1 MSAVGVLDLFRVG
14 IGPSSSHTVGPM
26 RAAGRF
32 AAVLAG
38 TRVEG
43 LAAIRVELFGSLGA
57 TGVGHGTVA
66 AVVVGLTGAEPEL
79 VDPDDVSR
87 TMERL
92 ADSRRLTLAGGHDV
106 AFDPTHDIELRP
118 DVLLPGHPNGM
129 RFTALDEA
137 GAPVAS
143 AEYYS
148 VGGGFVTT
156 AEELAGPIELD
167 AVSLPHPYRSAAEL
181 ISRCS
186 STGNTIARLAMD
198 NERARRPDVDV
209 RAGVLAV
216 WEAMRGCVDR
226 GCRADGELPGGL
238 GVKRRA
244 AALHRT
250 LTDRIGSP
258 DPLAALDWV
267 NLWALAVNEEN
278 AAGGRVVTAPTNGA
292 AGIIPSVLHYYWH
305 FVPGADEDGIV
316 DFLVTAGA
324 IGALFKMNASISG
337 AEVGCQGEVGSACAM
352 AAAGLTQVMGGS
364 PAQIEN
370 AAEIA
375 LEHHLGLTCDPIG
388 GLVQVPCIERNAMAA
403 TKAINATRLALHG
416 DGTHL
421 VSLDEAIDTLRETG
435 RDMLDSYK
443 ETARGG
449 LAVTFRRRAG
459 TEPAPVP
466 VTVVEC

>member
-1 MSAVGVLDLFRVG
+1 MADV
-14 IGPSSSHTVGPM
+14 
-26 RAAGRF
+26 AASGRL
-32 AAVLAG
+32 VLAG
-38 TRVEG
+38 GR
-43 LAAIRVELFGSLGA
+43 A
-57 TGVGHGTVA
+57 
-66 AVVVGLTGAEPEL
+66 
-79 VDPDDVSR
+79 
-87 TMERL
+87 
-92 ADSRRLTLAGGHDV
+92 V
-106 AFDPTHDIELRP
+106 AFDPDRDIRLRP

-129 RFTALDEA
+129 RC
-137 GAPVAS
+137 S
-143 AEYYS
+143 AFDSSGSPILTTEFYS
-148 VGGGFVTT
+148 VGGGFVAT
-156 AEELAGPIELD
+156 ADELGAPLEPDD
-167 AVSLPHPYRSAAEL
+167 AALPHPYRSAAEL
-181 ISRCS
+181 IARCS
-186 STGNTIARLAMD
+186 DRSMSIARLALD
-198 NERARRPDVDV
+198 NEAARRADVDV
-209 RAGVLAV
+209 RAAVLTIWA
-216 WEAMRGCVDR
+216 EMRACVDR
-226 GCRADGELPGGL
+226 GCRIDGELPGGL

-292 AGIIPSVLHYYWH
+292 AGIVPSVLHYYWH
-305 FVPGADEDGIV
+305 FVPGADADGIV
-316 DFLVTAGA
+316 DFLLTAGA

-352 AAAGLTQVMGGS
+352 AAAGLTQVMGGT

-421 VSLDEAIDTLRETG
+421 VSLDEAIETLRDTG
-435 RDMLDSYK
+435 QDMLDSYK

-449 LAVTFRRRAG
+449 LAVTFRRRSG
-459 TEPAPVP
+459 SEPAPVP